1 MNPWRDGLAALA
13 DHAGD
18 AFILFFVIAWGI
30 FIMRGILLRFF
41 GDLLDEADVL
51 SLSSAGWVLPVL
63 LLSLL
68 TLGIS
73 ILTSVAIGVVLT
85 LALIFIP
92 VFFFAGKRPDPFP
105 LFASFAVLIPT
116 VILRF
121 AFIRDLVLPSYFDS
135 AQHYRLINS
144 FIESHRTGVPVIRI
158 EGGYFHLG
166 FHSII
171 AGIAQFTGEDVI
183 DLMLVAG
190 PLFLAFLPITFFFI
204 VKRETNSL
212 PAAILACLLAG
223 FGFHMPAHLMNWG
236 KYPALLGLFC
246 MSFVLILAYLAYRN
260 NSSLIRKSALILL
273 GFALPAS
280 ILIHSRTLIVYG
292 LALIAAFLTAAW
304 NRLRMP
310 YRITGFIILVFLLLV
325 EIFALQNNPALETL
339 LDGYLKNDSWIL
351 VLVFLLAFLSAAH
364 FTEPTFFLTAFL
376 ALCAFCLFFPVPLP
390 GIGVQT
396 LLDRPFVQ
404 MLAFIPL
411 SLLGGL
417 GFAGL
422 IRTTARLFLKSKLM
436 QPFVTFFVFGLV
448 LLNTALHYDFHPS
461 DCCRFVNRDDLA
473 AFSWMDEFL
482 PRDATV
488 LIASTGLYVTAFES
502 PQVQTGV
509 DAGIWIRP
517 LLSRNVELTD
527 SNIRFDQED
536 SHRTLCNRGVDYIY
550 VGSTLQSFDAS
561 QLESQPDRYLPSF
574 ILPTAKIYRLAEC
587 K

>member
-1 MNPWRDGLAALA
+1 MNLWRNGLAALA
-13 DHAGD
+13 DHAG
-18 AFILFFVIAWGI
+18 AALIFLFVIAWGI
-30 FIMRGILLRFF
+30 FIMRGILFRFF
-41 GDLLDEADVL
+41 SDALSEAEVL
-51 SLSSAGWVLPVL
+51 SLSSAGWVLPVV

-73 ILTSVAIGVVLT
+73 FLINATIGSVIT
-85 LALIFIP
+85 IALIFIP

-105 LFASFAVLIPT
+105 LFASFAALIPA

-121 AFIRDLVLPSYFDS
+121 AFIRDLVLPPYFDS
-135 AQHYRLINS
+135 AQHYRLIHS
-144 FIESHRTGVPVIRI
+144 FIETYRTGVPAIRI

-166 FHSII
+166 FHSVI
-171 AGIAQFTGEDVI
+171 AGIAHFTGADAI
-183 DLMLVAG
+183 DLMLAAG
-190 PLFLAFLPITFFFI
+190 PLFLALLPFTFFYI
-204 VKRETNSL
+204 VKRETNSS

-246 MSFVLILAYLAYRN
+246 MSFVINLTYLAYRD
-260 NSSLIRKSALILL
+260 NSNLFRKPALVLL
-273 GFALPAS
+273 GIAVPAS

-292 LALIAAFLTAAW
+292 LILIAAFLTAAW
-304 NRLRMP
+304 NRLRTS
-310 YRITGFIILVFLLLV
+310 YRISGFIILVCLLLV

-339 LDGYLKNDSWIL
+339 LDGYLKSDSWIL
-351 VLVFLLAFLSAAH
+351 ILVFLLAVLSAAH

-376 ALCAFCLFFPVPLP
+376 ALCALCLFFPVPLP

-411 SLLGGL
+411 SLLGGF

-436 QPFVTFFVFGLV
+436 QPFVIFLVFGFV

-461 DCCRFVNRDDLA
+461 DCCRFVNRDDIA

-502 PQVQTGV
+502 PQAQTGV
-509 DAGIWIRP
+509 DAGIWIQP

-536 SHRTLCNRGVDYIY
+536 PHQTLCQRGIDYIY

-574 ILPTAKIYRLAEC
+574 ILPSAKIYTLAGC

>member
-1 MNPWRDGLAALA
+1 M
-13 DHAGD
+13 
-18 AFILFFVIAWGI
+18 
-30 FIMRGILLRFF
+30 
-41 GDLLDEADVL
+41 
-51 SLSSAGWVLPVL
+51 PVL

-68 TLGIS
+68 YLGIS
-73 ILTSVAIGVVLT
+73 FLTSVAIGVVLT
-85 LALIFIP
+85 LVLILIP
-92 VFFFAGKRPDPFP
+92 VFFFAWRRPDPFP
-105 LFASFAVLIPT
+105 LFASFAVLIPAI
-116 VILRF
+116 ILRF

-166 FHSII
+166 FHSVI
-171 AGIAQFTGEDVI
+171 AGIAQFTGKDVI

-190 PLFLAFLPITFFFI
+190 PLFLAFLPFTFFFI

-236 KYPALLGLFC
+236 KYPALLGSFC

-260 NSSLIRKSALILL
+260 NSNLFRKAALVLL
-273 GFALPAS
+273 GFTLPAS

-292 LALIAAFLTAAW
+292 LALIAALLTAAW
-304 NRLRMP
+304 DRLQMP
-310 YRITGFIILVFLLLV
+310 YRIAGFIILVFLLLV

-339 LDGYLKNDSWIL
+339 LGGYLKNDSWIL

-376 ALCAFCLFFPVPLP
+376 ALCALCLFFPVPLP
-390 GIGVQT
+390 EIGVQT

-422 IRTTARLFLKSKLM
+422 IRTTARLFLKSKLI
-436 QPFVTFFVFGLV
+436 QPFVIFFVFGLV
-448 LLNTALHYDFHPS
+448 LLNTSLHYDFHPS

-502 PQVQTGV
+502 PQAQTGV
-509 DAGIWIRP
+509 DAGIWIQP

-536 SHRTLCNRGVDYIY
+536 SHQTLCNRGIDYIY

-561 QLESQPDRYLPSF
+561 QLESQPERYLPSF
-574 ILPTAKIYRLAEC
+574 ILPSARIYRLAGC
-587 K
+587 S